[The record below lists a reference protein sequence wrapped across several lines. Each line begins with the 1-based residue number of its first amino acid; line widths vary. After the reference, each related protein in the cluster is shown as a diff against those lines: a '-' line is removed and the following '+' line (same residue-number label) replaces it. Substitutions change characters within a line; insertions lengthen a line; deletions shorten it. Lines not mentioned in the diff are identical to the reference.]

1 MKAHRTPSCRIT
13 RRAGLQLI
21 AGAAAN
27 VALPGRSQPRA
38 VRIGTTFDNSGP
50 ERANGSANFKG
61 AQAYF
66 NAVNKAGGIHGA
78 KIELVPLDDQFKP
91 ELAKSNAQTLSSD
104 RSVIALLTPLGTRQT
119 AAIMESVRDLAIVG
133 PVTGTAALRK
143 SSPPNLFWVR
153 ASYDQEVD
161 RLIRTATTL
170 GMARI
175 GIVHPKDPLG
185 QSVLAAFI
193 KSMTAAKLEPAII
206 ATTPGTTSTE
216 VGPAVEAVAKAR
228 PQMVVMV
235 AAGAMPAL
243 VRGLRGAG
251 VASSMYGLSIG
262 ASAANIGELGS
273 MGRGIGF
280 AIVVPPPNAP
290 KYDIVRRY
298 QADMRASGADQFS
311 LPSLEGYVN
320 ARIMGEGLR
329 RAGPSATREGMI
341 AALERIEAFDIGGM
355 QIGYGAGNRVGGT
368 FVDVAV
374 LGQDGRLIA

>member
-21 AGAAAN
+21 AGAAVN

-78 KIELVPLDDQFKP
+78 RIELVPLDDQFKP
-91 ELAKSNAQTLSSD
+91 EIARSNAQALSTD

-170 GMARI
+170 GMTQI

-329 RAGPSATREGMI
+329 RAGPSATREGLI

>member
-1 MKAHRTPSCRIT
+1 MNDHRPPACRIT
-13 RRAGLQLI
+13 RRSGLRLI
-21 AGAAAN
+21 AGAAAS

-66 NAVNKAGGIHGA
+66 NAVNKAGGIHGSR
-78 KIELVPLDDQFKP
+78 IELVPLDDEFKP
-91 ELAKSNAQTLSSD
+91 ELAKANALAFSTD
-104 RSVIALLTPLGTRQT
+104 RSVIAMLTPLGTRQT
-119 AAIMESVRDLAIVG
+119 AAIMESVKDMAIVG

-153 ASYDQEVD
+153 ATYDQEVD
-161 RLIRTATTL
+161 RLIRTAQTL
-170 GMARI
+170 GMTRI
-175 GIVHPKDPLG
+175 GIVHPKDALG

-193 KSMTAAKLEPAII
+193 KSMTAARLEPAIV

-216 VGPAVEAVAKAR
+216 VGPAVEAVAKAQA
-228 PQMVVMV
+228 QMVIMV
-235 AAGAMPAL
+235 AAGAMPVL
-243 VRGLRGAG
+243 VRGLRAAG

-262 ASAANIGELGS
+262 ASAANIEALGS

-290 KYDIVRRY
+290 KYEIVRRY
-298 QADMRASGADQFS
+298 QTDMRASGGDDFS

-320 ARIMGEGLR
+320 ARILGEGLR
-329 RAGPSATREGMI
+329 RAGPSVTREGLI
-341 AALERIEAFDIGGM
+341 AAIERIEAFDIGGV
-355 QIGYGAGNRVGGT
+355 QIGYGVGNRQGGT

-374 LGQDGRLIA
+374 VGQNGRLIA